1 MKLTHKVV
9 IENHGEV
16 EVTGW
21 MYGNVSDGIKFELE
35 DVLDEYETPIM
46 FDLLGDDIERI
57 EALVE
62 YDLEAMFN

>member
-1 MKLTHKVV
+1 MKLTHSVV
-9 IENHGEV
+9 IQNHGEV

-46 FDLLGDDIERI
+46 FDLLGEEIERI